1 MLKIAKIT
9 LSLLLLTALSSG
21 VQSQTVLVAE
31 SDTICVGDST
41 RIFASGSASYAWSPS
56 TGLNQVSG
64 DTVWANPSSSTTY
77 TVIGTSDTVSITIT
91 VNNLPNI
98 SISSSADTVCVGTQ
112 VDFTAGGA
120 STYSWTGASNTSTS
134 GDSASSSPV
143 ASGYIYVTGTDSNSC
158 VQMDSTLVTVNSV
171 PSISMSS
178 SADTVCSGTQIDFIA
193 SGASTYTWTGA
204 NATSTLG
211 DSASAAP
218 TVSGY
223 VYATGSNGT
232 CTQKDSIL
240 ITVNALPSV
249 TINASTFV
257 CANTPKAISASGA
270 LTYVWSPS
278 SAFNVDTGANVI
290 INIPSGTS
298 ISVVGTSANGCSKST
313 NRTLLVNTTAPAVT
327 AFTNDTIT
335 CEGDSVFLSAIG
347 TSADS
352 YVWKDLSGN
361 SLLSSN
367 TRDVY
372 ATPTSNSSFRV
383 VSVKNGCADSA
394 EVAVEVNPIPNIS
407 LTQTSGGAA
416 LCQDVA
422 DTITVTSNGVL
433 FVWNIPSSS
442 VTTTAK
448 TKAIAPGIT
457 SSIEVVAVSNKGCK
471 NGAILTITVDT
482 SCGEKL
488 NLKEVELLFSIQYNS
503 KQSIFTFSSEDNQ
516 VSSSMELIDLH
527 GRRVASSSDSNELQ
541 VPELIRGIY
550 ILRAQ
555 TSQGILSKKY
565 YIE

>member
-31 SDTICVGDST
+31 SDTICAGDST

-64 DTVWANPSSSTTY
+64 DTVWANPSNSTTY

-91 VNNLPNI
+91 VKSLPSI
-98 SISSSADTVCVGTQ
+98 SISASSDTVCVGTQ
-112 VDFTAGGA
+112 VDFTASGA
-120 STYSWTGASNTSTS
+120 ISYTWTGANTTNTV
-134 GDSASSSPV
+134 GDSASASPNS
-143 ASGYIYVTGTDSNSC
+143 SGYIYVTGT
-158 VQMDSTLVTVNSV
+158 V
-171 PSISMSS
+171 
-178 SADTVCSGTQIDFIA
+178 
-193 SGASTYTWTGA
+193 
-204 NATSTLG
+204 
-211 DSASAAP
+211 
-218 TVSGY
+218 
-223 VYATGSNGT
+223 GT
-232 CTQKDSIL
+232 CSQMDSIL

-249 TINASTFV
+249 SINASTFV

-298 ISVVGTSANGCSKST
+298 ISVIGTNA
-313 NRTLLVNTTAPAVT
+313 
-327 AFTNDTIT
+327 IT

-361 SLLSSN
+361 SLLSSS

-372 ATPTSNSSFRV
+372 ATPTTNSSFRV
-383 VSVKNGCADSA
+383 ISVKNGCADSA

-422 DTITVTSNGVL
+422 DTITATSNGVL
-433 FVWNIPSSS
+433 FVWNIPGSS
-442 VTTTAK
+442 VTTSSK

-457 SSIEVVAVSNKGCK
+457 SSIEVVAVSNKGCR

-482 SCGEKL
+482 SCGEAL
-488 NLKEVELLFSIQYNS
+488 NVKEIELQFSVQYNS
-503 KQSIFTFSSEDNQ
+503 KRNLFTLSSDDHQ
-516 VSSSMELIDLH
+516 VSSSMDLIDLQ
-527 GRRVASSSDSNELQ
+527 GRSLASSIDSNELQ
-541 VPELIRGIY
+541 APELIPGIY

>member
-9 LSLLLLTALSSG
+9 LSLLLLSALSSG
-21 VQSQTVLVAE
+21 VQSQTSLVAE
-31 SDTICVGDST
+31 SDTICAGDST

-64 DTVWANPSSSTTY
+64 DTVWANPSNSTTY

-91 VNNLPNI
+91 VKSLPSI
-98 SISSSADTVCVGTQ
+98 SISASSDTVCVGTQ
-112 VDFTAGGA
+112 VDFTASGA
-120 STYSWTGASNTSTS
+120 SSYTWTGANTTNTV
-134 GDSASSSPV
+134 GDSASASPNS
-143 ASGYIYVTGTDSNSC
+143 SGYIYVTGT
-158 VQMDSTLVTVNSV
+158 V
-171 PSISMSS
+171 
-178 SADTVCSGTQIDFIA
+178 
-193 SGASTYTWTGA
+193 
-204 NATSTLG
+204 
-211 DSASAAP
+211 
-218 TVSGY
+218 
-223 VYATGSNGT
+223 GT
-232 CTQKDSIL
+232 CSQMDSIL

-249 TINASTFV
+249 SINASTFV

-298 ISVVGTSANGCSKST
+298 ISVIGTNANGCSKSS

-361 SLLSSN
+361 SLLSSS

-372 ATPTSNSSFRV
+372 ATPTTNSSFRV
-383 VSVKNGCADSA
+383 ISVKNGCADSA

-407 LTQTSGGAA
+407 LTQTSGGVA

-422 DTITVTSNGVL
+422 DTITATSNGVL
-433 FVWNIPSSS
+433 FVWNIPGSS
-442 VTTTAK
+442 VTTSSK

-457 SSIEVVAVSNKGCK
+457 SSIEVVAVSNKGCR

-482 SCGEKL
+482 SCGEAL
-488 NLKEVELLFSIQYNS
+488 NVKEIELQFSVQYNS
-503 KQSIFTFSSEDNQ
+503 KRNLFTLSSDDHQ
-516 VSSSMELIDLH
+516 VSSSMDLIDLQ
-527 GRRVASSSDSNELQ
+527 GRSLASSIDSNELQ
-541 VPELIRGIY
+541 APELIPGIY